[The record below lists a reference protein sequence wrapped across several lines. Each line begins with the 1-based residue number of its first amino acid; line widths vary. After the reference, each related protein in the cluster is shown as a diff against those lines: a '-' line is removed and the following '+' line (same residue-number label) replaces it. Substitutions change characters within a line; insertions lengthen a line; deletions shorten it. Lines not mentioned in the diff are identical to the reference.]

1 MDTKKLII
9 PVLAGCLLAAPL
21 AAPTNIVY
29 AKDNR
34 PVIYTE
40 FIQGEYEDEL
50 LEVDHISEFT
60 LKGIHYVSAWTKNV
74 YEDGSTDWIPIL
86 NLFARSKSVGG
97 YTNILIKFNPDG
109 TYYGS
114 TYFYSSKNKKHFPK
128 EWDIQTD
135 ERENAWIQGL
145 TDIYAKKNDKYYSS
159 YRYKDIFD
167 PKNWHA
173 TGKYPKA
180 DEKDRAMVK
189 NIAEYI
195 KANRPD
201 LVQENIKLNQRDEA
215 AALAERKAALE
226 AEEAKAVKEHMA
238 NVQKVGNSLATLNQQ
253 QNGKPI
259 ASYLDGLNT
268 YTWDMF
274 LHQGASHPNVDIND
288 LIHSVWVAEYT
299 GPTGVEI
306 SSGSVFSRGPR
317 TDEQKRSLLVRF
329 EPVVF
334 YNKDTNKIETSV
346 LEISKLAEHFGTGE
360 TKVYNKET
368 YELELGSYNGNVFTD
383 SISFRDVGE
392 KPDNG
397 GEKRI
402 VLTSG
407 DSDGHF
413 STQMGR
419 PTEYEFR
426 AGATKDDFWLDE
438 LGDKEKPNG
447 WGYHFMRLSNN

>member
-9 PVLAGCLLAAPL
+9 PVLAGCLLTAPL
-21 AAPTNIVY
+21 AATTDVAY

-34 PVIYTE
+34 PVVYSYI
-40 FIQGEYEDEL
+40 DRNNHMNNDL
-50 LEVDHISEFT
+50 LETNHLSSFE
-60 LKGIHYVSAWTKNV
+60 LKGIHYVSAWTKRV
-74 YEDGSTDWIPIL
+74 FEDGATDWIPVI
-86 NLFARSKSVGG
+86 NMFAFSKSTSG
-97 YTNILIKFNPDG
+97 YTNVLIKFNPDG
-109 TYYGS
+109 TYYGDFF
-114 TYFYSSKNKKHFPK
+114 FYGNKKKFPK
-128 EWDIQTD
+128 EWDEQTQ
-135 ERENAWIQGL
+135 EREDFWVNSL
-145 TDIYAKKNDKYYSS
+145 TNQYSRKNDKYYSS
-159 YRYKDIFD
+159 YQYKDIFD
-167 PKNWHA
+167 PKNWHDN
-173 TGKYPKA
+173 GKYPNAAKHLQV
-180 DEKDRAMVK
+180 MIK
-189 NIAEYI
+189 NVAEYI
-195 KANRPD
+195 KKNRPD
-201 LVQENIKLNQRDEA
+201 LVEENIKLNQRDEA
-215 AALAERKAALE
+215 AVLAERKKKLDE
-226 AEEAKAVKEHMA
+226 KKAEDIAMYMKKEQ
-238 NVQKVGNSLATLNQQ
+238 NVGKSLAALNQQ